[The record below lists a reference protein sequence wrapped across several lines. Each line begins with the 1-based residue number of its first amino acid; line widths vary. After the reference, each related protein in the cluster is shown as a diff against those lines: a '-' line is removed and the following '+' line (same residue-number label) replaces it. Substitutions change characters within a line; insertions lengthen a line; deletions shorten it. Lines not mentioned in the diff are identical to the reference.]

1 MLNKLKLRPYF
12 FVFFLDIFLIT
23 VTFISSTLYH
33 NRNLALKKFIDPNL
47 LLKSTV
53 HAILAILLW
62 MVFKINKRIIKH
74 YRAIDF
80 ISLIAVISLLHLIS
94 FGIDYLFTVNSLKFG
109 LVVFIESFFVT
120 TVALIVLRYSV
131 SFLYEKFIS
140 FHNQT
145 PLKKVLIYG
154 AGERGTILKKSIE
167 SSITKKYLV
176 VGFIDDDKNKIS
188 RYLLGIK
195 IYSKQEAISKLISH
209 QKVSNIIIATNKISV
224 RDKSEFIETILPY
237 KIKVRQIDAIA
248 NWYDTEF
255 NFSKL
260 TNININD
267 LMGRDPVSIN
277 NNLIIENL
285 QNKVAFVTGAAGSI
299 GSELVRKL
307 AESDAETIVCIDF
320 SESALY
326 DLQQELIKKN
336 FSSIFHFELA
346 DIRDNIYLQFLFNK
360 FTPDIV
366 FHAAAYKHV
375 PMMEEFPWQAINT
388 NVLGT
393 YHVAKLA
400 IEFQVEKFI
409 LISTDKAVNP
419 QSTMGTTKRLAEIII
434 RSLAHE
440 FIATKFIITRFG
452 NVLDS
457 NGSVVPLFK
466 KQILQGGPVTVT
478 HPEMERFFMTIP
490 EACQLVLEAFAMG
503 NGGEV
508 FVFDMGNPIKIKDLA
523 NNMIRLAGYL
533 PDVDIKIV
541 YTGIRKGEK
550 LSEEMFSNKEMFLPT
565 HHQKIFISSEADFSV
580 KIASRIIA
588 RLTNIFSYNVTVHKK
603 LLNDVLMEVETYNVE
618 MPVLAIV

>member
-1 MLNKLKLRPYF
+1 MLNKFKLRPYF

-23 VTFISSTLYH
+23 ATFVSSTLYH
-33 NRNLALKKFIDPNL
+33 NRNLALKKFVDPNL
-47 LLKSTV
+47 LLKSSI
-53 HAILAILLW
+53 HAGLAILLW
-62 MVFKINKRIIKH
+62 LLFKINKRIIKH

-80 ISLIAVISLLHLIS
+80 ISLIAVISLLHFVSL
-94 FGIDYLFTVNSLKFG
+94 GIDYLFTVNSLKFG
-109 LVVFIESFFVT
+109 IVVFVESFFVT

-140 FHNQT
+140 FHNT
-145 PLKKVLIYG
+145 VPLKKILIYG

-167 SSITKKYLV
+167 SSINKKYLV

-195 IYSKQEAISKLISH
+195 IYSQQEAIHKLISQ
-209 QKVSNIIIATNKISV
+209 QKVSNIIIATNKFQV
-224 RDKSEFIETILPY
+224 KYKSEFIEKILPF
-237 KIKVRQIDAIA
+237 KVKVRQIDSIS

-255 NFSKL
+255 SFSKL
-260 TNININD
+260 ANININD
-267 LMGRDPVSIN
+267 LMGREPLSIN
-277 NNLIIENL
+277 NDLIIENL

-307 AESDAETIVCIDF
+307 AENNTETIVCIDF

-336 FSSIFHFELA
+336 HSSTFHYELA
-346 DIRDNIYLQFLFNK
+346 DIRDKNYLEFLFQK
-360 FTPDIV
+360 FTPNVV

-388 NVLGT
+388 NIVGT
-393 YHVAKLA
+393 WNVAKLS
-400 IEFQVEKFI
+400 IEFEVEKFI

-434 RSLAHE
+434 RSLSNE

-503 NGGEV
+503 NGGEI
-508 FVFDMGNPIKIKDLA
+508 FVFDMGNAVRIKDLA
-523 NNMIRLAGYL
+523 NNMIRLAGYV
-533 PDVDIKIV
+533 PDLDIKII

-565 HHQKIFISSEADFSV
+565 HHHKIFISSEADFHS
-580 KIASRIIA
+580 KIANRIIGK
-588 RLTNIFSYNVTVHKK
+588 LTNNYSYNSTLYQK
-603 LLNDVLMEVETYNVE
+603 LLKDILAEVETYNTEIPASTAV
-618 MPVLAIV
+618 